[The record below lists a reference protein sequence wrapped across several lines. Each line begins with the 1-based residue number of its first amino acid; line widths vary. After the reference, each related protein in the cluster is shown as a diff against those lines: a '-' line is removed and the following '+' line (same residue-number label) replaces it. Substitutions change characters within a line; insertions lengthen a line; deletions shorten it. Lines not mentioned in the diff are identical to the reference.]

1 MKTILITGG
10 TQGIGKG
17 IAMSQLNQGNR
28 VIVVSSSQESA
39 NTFISEAKKEG
50 LAENAIFI
58 QADLSLVK
66 ENNRII
72 DLIKNDFPVLDTLIF
87 CAAKH
92 NKEYIETAEGLEF
105 TFALAYLSRF
115 ILSYGLKEVLEKTNH
130 PVILNIC
137 GTGMNGK
144 VNWEDLQHKNSFVPM
159 KVMMH
164 GSRLNDLLAVEFS
177 KNDSA
182 NKIKY
187 VLYNPMAV
195 KTPGMDN
202 SSGGFLMKTIF
213 NLIAKPIDKATI
225 PITDLLNNLP
235 TQQLISYT
243 QRKENSLTKP
253 TFDKDN
259 AQKLYGITNKLLTE
273 IKN

>member
-1 MKTILITGG
+1 
-10 TQGIGKG
+10 
-17 IAMSQLNQGNR
+17 
-28 VIVVSSSQESA
+28 
-39 NTFISEAKKEG
+39 
-50 LAENAIFI
+50 
-58 QADLSLVK
+58 
-66 ENNRII
+66 
-72 DLIKNDFPVLDTLIF
+72 
-87 CAAKH
+87 
-92 NKEYIETAEGLEF
+92 
-105 TFALAYLSRF
+105 
-115 ILSYGLKEVLEKTNH
+115 
-130 PVILNIC
+130 
-137 GTGMNGK
+137 MNGK

-243 QRKENSLTKP
+243 QRKENNLTKP